1 MFHNADNT
9 PKQQDLGLGFSVKCR
24 INFEKP
30 SPGSEVDQAE
40 RTGKSGLMDLQVWRP
55 MPSS

>member
-1 MFHNADNT
+1 MFHNADTT
-9 PKQQDLGLGFSVKCR
+9 PKQLDLGFSVKCR
-24 INFEKP
+24 INFEKA

-40 RTGKSGLMDLQVWRP
+40 RTGKMDLQVWRP